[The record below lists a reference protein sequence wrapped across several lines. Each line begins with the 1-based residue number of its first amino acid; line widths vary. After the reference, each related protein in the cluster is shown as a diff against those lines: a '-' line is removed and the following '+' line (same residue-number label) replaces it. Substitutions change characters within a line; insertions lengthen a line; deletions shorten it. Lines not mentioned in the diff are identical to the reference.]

1 MGFTIFFN
9 IIACLDPQSA
19 FQAREMAVAQVKL
32 AVRAMG
38 VKGKYLEVSAEKLLK
53 YLEAEKSTHFLTE
66 ILTFPAGVKHQV
78 TYGTHPSWRFAS
90 HHPPTNL
97 WGLADVQPETTGAF
111 GHYRPHSYA
120 NY

>member
-1 MGFTIFFN
+1 M
-9 IIACLDPQSA
+9 
-19 FQAREMAVAQVKL
+19 ARAMAVAQTMSV
-32 AVRAMG
+32 VRAMG

-78 TYGTHPSWRFAS
+78 TYGTHPSWGFAS

-97 WGLADVQPETTGAF
+97 WGLADAQPETTGAF
-111 GHYRPHSYA
+111 GHDARTA
-120 NY
+120 ILNY